1 MLGDYWI
8 GWRTERAN
16 WTCARVPERGR
27 GAGCLPT
34 GQGDQP
40 AAEDHVASLQPCSLS
55 PAFLFSWP
63 TRSGPERECRYGR
76 TWAVW
81 LCSSLGVVFDT
92 RVSGYLGTAGT
103 TGTTGIPGIPGIWI
117 RYPFL
122 QVPAPGMGIP
132 GITGISRAHGY
143 PGCPRVS
150 AGHRLGIGWV
160 SAGYPVSP
168 GIFFH

>member
-1 MLGDYWI
+1 MRQAPLIANLANQLMGLARCLGS
-8 GWRTERAN
+8 
-16 WTCARVPERGR
+16 
-27 GAGCLPT
+27 
-34 GQGDQP
+34 
-40 AAEDHVASLQPCSLS
+40 AA
-55 PAFLFSWP
+55 
-63 TRSGPERECRYGR
+63 
-76 TWAVW
+76 AVW
-81 LCSSLGVVFDT
+81 GVVFDT
-92 RVSGYLGTAGT
+92 HLNGYLGTAGT
-103 TGTTGIPGIPGIWI
+103 TGTTGTPGTPGIRI

-150 AGHRLGIGWV
+150 AGYRLGIGWV